1 MEDTMSVDGS
11 FEVRRLGSDGLFGL
25 FGELDMTGLDGLFK
39 GLRRG
44 IDGGGTLTL
53 DLSKLKFLDLVG
65 GHAIGVVGSMIVG
78 RGSVVLLSPSHGVL
92 KVLKL
97 IGAGTFPGVYIP
109 ALLQS
114 A

>member
-1 MEDTMSVDGS
+1 
-11 FEVRRLGSDGLFGL
+11 
-25 FGELDMTGLDGLFK
+25 
-39 GLRRG
+39 
-44 IDGGGTLTL
+44 
-53 DLSKLKFLDLVG
+53 
-65 GHAIGVVGSMIVG
+65 MIVG